1 MEATQRHNQTNQDNH
16 FDVIVI
22 GAGFSGLYMLH
33 RLREAGLSTRV
44 FEANSDVGGV
54 WYVNRYPGARCDSDS
69 IIYNYTFSKEILQ
82 EWTWTSRFP
91 EQEEILSYLNFVA
104 NKLDL
109 RRDIQ
114 FNSRIIAAHY
124 EEINKQWRLQT
135 EEGTSFTA
143 KYFISGIGFLS
154 SANIPKFKGLD
165 SFEGDWYHTGNWP
178 QEKIDFKGK
187 RVGVIG
193 TGSSGIQSIPII
205 AQEAEHLTVFQ
216 RTPGYCTPA
225 RNHPYDHEFIRKIK
239 ANYSK
244 IRNRTRNSRAGYLD
258 TLINNRSALDDTPE
272 ERQREYEKVWEK
284 GGFAMQVTYNDLM
297 VNPEANDT
305 VAEFI
310 RSKISEIVADH
321 EVAEKLKPRYYYG
334 GKRPVLDTNYY
345 ETFNRENVA
354 LVDVKSAPIVEI
366 TTNGIR
372 TTEHEYEL
380 DMIVFATGFDGM
392 TGPLFK
398 IDIRGKD
405 GLSLKEKWANG
416 AKVKTYLGIANAG
429 FPNMFMITGPQ
440 SPSALSNLP
449 VSIEQH
455 VEWIGDCIEYLRKNG
470 VETIE
475 ANVEAEEAW
484 SKHCKELADQSLYTK
499 ADSWYTGANI
509 EGKPRS
515 FLIYIGGVQ
524 AYRKKCDEIAVRGY
538 EGFSLTSTKDLVLK
552 KGLPK

>member
-1 MEATQRHNQTNQDNH
+1 MVANQKYNQTNQNND
-16 FDVIVI
+16 FDAIVI

-44 FEANSDVGGV
+44 FESNSDVGGV

-69 IIYNYTFSKEILQ
+69 IIYNYTFSEEILQ

-114 FNSRIIAAHY
+114 FNTRIIAAHY
-124 EEINKQWRLQT
+124 DEINKRWRFQT
-135 EEGTSFTA
+135 EEGTSLTA

-154 SANIPKFKGLD
+154 TANIPKFKGLD
-165 SFEGDWYHTGNWP
+165 SFKGDWYHTGNWP
-178 QEKIDFKGK
+178 HEKVDFKGK

-205 AQEAEHLTVFQ
+205 AQEADHLTVFQ

-225 RNHPYDHEFIRKIK
+225 RNHPYDPEFISKTK

-244 IRNRTRNSRAGYLD
+244 IRNHTRNSKGGYLD
-258 TLINNRSALDDTPE
+258 TLINNRSALDDTLE

-284 GGFAMQVTYNDLM
+284 GGFSMQVTYNDLM

-305 VAEFI
+305 AAEFI
-310 RSKISEIVADH
+310 RSKISEIVNDQ
-321 EVAEKLKPRYYYG
+321 EVAEKLKPKYYYG

-345 ETFNRENVA
+345 ETYNRENVA
-354 LVDVKSAPIVEI
+354 LVDVKSAPIAEI
-366 TTNGIR
+366 TPNGIR

-380 DMIVFATGFDGM
+380 DIIVFATGFDGM

-405 GLSLKEKWANG
+405 GLSLKEKWVNG

-455 VEWIGDCIEYLRKNG
+455 VEWIGDCIEYLRKKG

-475 ANVEAEEAW
+475 ANIDAEEAW

-524 AYRKKCDEIAVRGY
+524 AYRQKCDEIAVRGY
-538 EGFSLTSTKDLVLK
+538 DGFSLTPARDTVL
-552 KGLPK
+552 